1 MNSKKVLIWILLI
14 VAVCSMYIAMFVK
27 QNDEQISE
35 SERKIIE
42 YYTK

>member
-14 VAVCSMYIAMFVK
+14 VVVCSMYIAMFVK
-27 QNDEQISE
+27 QNDEQLSE

>member
-14 VAVCSMYIAMFVK
+14 VVVCSMYIAMFVK

>member
-14 VAVCSMYIAMFVK
+14 VVVCSMYIAMFVK
-27 QNDEQISE
+27 QNDERLSE